1 MTTSISSLFHAGLFR
16 IHNFE
21 VSQLKQLTPKTTIV
35 GISKMGYRIFSPTKL
50 TEICPDSSFLKIIK
64 TDKMFNISFNFKDTK
79 KVGHILES

>member
-35 GISKMGYRIFSPTKL
+35 GISKMWSTIFSLSKW
-50 TEICPDSSFLKIIK
+50 TEISDSFLLKIIK
-64 TDKMFNISFNFKDTK
+64 IDQKFNISINF
-79 KVGHILES
+79 

>member
-35 GISKMGYRIFSPTKL
+35 GISKMWSTIFSPSKW
-50 TEICPDSSFLKIIK
+50 TEISDSSLLKIIK
-64 TDKMFNISFNFKDTK
+64 IDQKFNISINF
-79 KVGHILES
+79 